1 MDVEAVRLKA
11 EVMALRFVVV
21 SLIEALPEAQK
32 VTMCANLTSFAAASD
47 SHKADFPAFS
57 IGEEATNQMN
67 DCLKQIVELVSQF
80 QAIRSRAEAGQ
91 RPGLFNALFFGG
103 MGRVSLKCHTPTQTA
118 Q

>member
-11 EVMALRFVVV
+11 EVMALKFVVV

-80 QAIRSRAEAGQ
+80 QAIRSRAEAETT
-91 RPGLFNALFFGG
+91 RAN
-103 MGRVSLKCHTPTQTA
+103 
-118 Q
+118 

>member
-57 IGEEATNQMN
+57 IGEEANQMN

-80 QAIRSRAEAGQ
+80 QAIRSRAEAETT
-91 RPGLFNALFFGG
+91 RAD
-103 MGRVSLKCHTPTQTA
+103 
-118 Q
+118 